1 MPAEVC
7 EATGWDHEMRVVELP
22 LDVHLAINAL
32 QMVVMKGIDLIIFTD
47 LDGSLLDHETYSF
60 EAAYP
65 ALQEIERRGIPLVLC
80 TSKTRAEV
88 ECYRRALNNHHP
100 FIVEN
105 GGATF
110 IPMEYFPFASPY
122 QREVRGYHVIEYG
135 MPYPRLVDMLRAVR
149 AESGA
154 RIAGFSDL
162 SIEQVAALT
171 RLPAEG
177 ARLAKVREYDEPFF
191 VKGPPEELDRVK
203 TLFRKRGCRCTRGG
217 RFHHLTGPNDKG
229 KAVSDLVRLFERAYG
244 ERRTVGIGDSQNDL
258 PMLWAVDVPIL
269 VQRIDG
275 KHDSTVRVPNLIRAQ
290 GIGPQGWRTAV
301 LDLLVRQD

>member
-1 MPAEVC
+1 M
-7 EATGWDHEMRVVELP
+7 D
-22 LDVHLAINAL
+22 
-32 QMVVMKGIDLIIFTD
+32 GIDIIIFTD

-65 ALQEIERRGIPLVLC
+65 ALQEVERRGIPLVLC

-88 ECYRRALNNHHP
+88 ERYRRALNNHHP

-110 IPMEYFPFASPY
+110 VPIGYFPFAYPY
-122 QREVRGYHVIEYG
+122 QHEVASYHVIEYG
-135 MPYPRLVDMLRAVR
+135 MPYPRLVEMLRAVR
-149 AESGA
+149 AESEAKIG
-154 RIAGFSDL
+154 GFSDL
-162 SIEQVAALT
+162 SVEQVAALT
-171 RLPAEG
+171 GLPAEEAG
-177 ARLAKVREYDEPFF
+177 LAKVREYDEPFF
-191 VKGPPEELDRVK
+191 VKGPPGELDRVK
-203 TLFRKRGCRCTRGG
+203 TLFRKRGFRCTRGG

-229 KAVSDLVRLFERAYG
+229 KAVSDLIGLFERAHG
-244 ERRTVGIGDSQNDL
+244 QVRSVGIGDSQNDL

-275 KHDSTVRVPNLIRAQ
+275 RHDPAVRAPNLIHAQ

-301 LDLLVRQD
+301 LDLLIRQD

>member
-1 MPAEVC
+1 M
-7 EATGWDHEMRVVELP
+7 
-22 LDVHLAINAL
+22 
-32 QMVVMKGIDLIIFTD
+32 LITHSPEQSPSLLIFTD
-47 LDGSLLDHETYSF
+47 LDGTLLDHETYSF
-60 EAAYP
+60 DPAQD
-65 ALQEIERRGIPLVLC
+65 ALQEIDRRGIPLVLC

-88 ECYRRALNNHHP
+88 ERYRRALNNHHP

-110 IPMEYFPFASPY
+110 IPTGYFPFASPY
-122 QREVRGYHVIEYG
+122 QREVGSYHVIEYG
-135 MPYPRLVDMLRAVR
+135 MPYPRLVDMLREVR

-244 ERRTVGIGDSQNDL
+244 EIRTVGIGDSQNDL

-275 KHDSTVRVPNLIRAQ
+275 KHDPTVRVPNLIHAQ
-290 GIGPQGWRTAV
+290 GIGPKGWRTAV

>member
-22 LDVHLAINAL
+22 PDVHLAINAL

-65 ALQEIERRGIPLVLC
+65 ALQEVERRGIPLVLC

-88 ECYRRALNNHHP
+88 ERYRRALNNHHP

-110 IPMEYFPFASPY
+110 IPMAYFPFASPY
-122 QREVRGYHVIEYG
+122 QREVGGYHVIEYG
-135 MPYPRLVDMLRAVR
+135 MSYPRLVDMLRAVR

-229 KAVSDLVRLFERAYG
+229 KAVSDLVRLFKRADG
-244 ERRTVGIGDSQNDL
+244 ELRTVGIGDSQNDL

-290 GIGPQGWRTAV
+290 GIGPKGWRTAV

>member
-1 MPAEVC
+1 ME
-7 EATGWDHEMRVVELP
+7 
-22 LDVHLAINAL
+22 
-32 QMVVMKGIDLIIFTD
+32 GIDLVIFTD

-65 ALQEIERRGIPLVLC
+65 ALQEVERRGIPLVLC

-88 ECYRRALNNHHP
+88 ERYRRALNNHHP

-110 IPMEYFPFASPY
+110 IPIGYFPFAYPY
-122 QREVRGYHVIEYG
+122 QREVASYHVIEYG
-135 MPYPRLVDMLRAVR
+135 MPYPRLVEMLRVVR
-149 AESGA
+149 AESEAKIG
-154 RIAGFSDL
+154 GFSDL
-162 SIEQVAALT
+162 SVEQVAALT
-171 RLPAEG
+171 GLPAEEAG
-177 ARLAKVREYDEPFF
+177 LAKVREYDEPFF

-203 TLFRKRGCRCTRGG
+203 TLFRKRGFRCTRGG

-229 KAVSDLVRLFERAYG
+229 KAVSDLIRLFERAHG
-244 ERRTVGIGDSQNDL
+244 QVRSVGVGDSQNDL

-275 KHDSTVRVPNLIRAQ
+275 RHDPAVRAPNLIHAQ

-301 LDLLVRQD
+301 LDLLIRQD

>member
-1 MPAEVC
+1 M
-7 EATGWDHEMRVVELP
+7 
-22 LDVHLAINAL
+22 
-32 QMVVMKGIDLIIFTD
+32 LITHSPKHSAYLLIFTD
-47 LDGSLLDHETYSF
+47 LDGTLLDHETYSLDL
-60 EAAYP
+60 AQD
-65 ALQEIERRGIPLVLC
+65 ALQEVERRGIPIVLC
-80 TSKTRAEV
+80 TSKTRTEV
-88 ECYRRALNNHHP
+88 ERYRRALNNHHP

-110 IPMEYFPFASPY
+110 IPMGYFPFVYPY
-122 QREVRGYHVIEYG
+122 QREVAGYHVIEYG
-135 MPYPRLVDMLRAVR
+135 MPYPRLVEMLRAVR

-162 SIEQVAALT
+162 SVEQVVALT

-191 VKGPPEELDRVK
+191 VKGPPDELDRVK
-203 TLFRKRGCRCTRGG
+203 TLFRKRGFRCTRGG

-229 KAVSDLVRLFERAYG
+229 KAVSDLVRLFERVHG
-244 ERRTVGIGDSQNDL
+244 EVRTVGIGDSQNDL

-275 KHDSTVRVPNLIRAQ
+275 KHDPTVRVPNLIRAH
-290 GIGPQGWRTAV
+290 GIGPHGWRKAV
-301 LDLLVRQD
+301 LDLLLRQD